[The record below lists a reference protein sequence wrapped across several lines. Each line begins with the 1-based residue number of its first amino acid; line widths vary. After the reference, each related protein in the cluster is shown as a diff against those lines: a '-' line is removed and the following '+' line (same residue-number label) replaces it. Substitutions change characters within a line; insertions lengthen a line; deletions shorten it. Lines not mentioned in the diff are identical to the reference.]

1 MTLPNGD
8 GDGVVRLR
16 MEAAQR
22 AIADARLLME
32 SGSIRGAVNRA
43 YYAMFY
49 AASALAVSNNSG
61 TFSKHAGLIAYIHR
75 EYVHTGKLEK
85 QHGRSF
91 QKAFENRAETDY
103 QDILRLS
110 VQDVEAMIAEAV
122 AFVDAIKRL
131 LQ

>member
-1 MTLPNGD
+1 MVT
-8 GDGVVRLR
+8 LR

-22 AIADARLLME
+22 AIEDARLLME

-75 EYVHTGKLEK
+75 EWVHTGKLEK
-85 QHGRSF
+85 NTDDHSKGRSRT
-91 QKAFENRAETDY
+91 AR
-103 QDILRLS
+103 RLITKTHS
-110 VQDVEAMIAEAV
+110 DSRYRM
-122 AFVDAIKRL
+122 
-131 LQ
+131 